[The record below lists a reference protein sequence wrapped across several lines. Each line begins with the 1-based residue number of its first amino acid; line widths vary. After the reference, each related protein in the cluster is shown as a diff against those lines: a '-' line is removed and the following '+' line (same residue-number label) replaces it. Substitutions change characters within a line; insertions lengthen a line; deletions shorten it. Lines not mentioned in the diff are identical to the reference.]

1 MNFKPTNEQLIDFV
15 YGNLPEA
22 DRLQIEQAIKEDAS
36 IRAEVGALNRSRSF
50 LHNLE
55 DEEVLEP
62 ERLLWELTAK
72 QKKGKSIW
80 PILAV
85 AASLILLLVVGYATQ
100 FKISYGGFE
109 LAFGN
114 TVPVTQ
120 AEGLTN
126 QQVREMIKKSIVAI
140 NIDFVA
146 QLDATKSEIKSQ
158 MAANNKLQLK
168 DMKRIAANAKELPKA
183 QVDAYLAQLSD
194 ANRAIINDFFEVSS
208 LQQQDYVNSILTD
221 YFEYMDQKRKDDFR
235 VLQASIEDVDYKNDM
250 RTQETDQ
257 VIASI
262 LTTVGG
268 GSMGQ

>member
-1 MNFKPTNEQLIDFV
+1 MSFKPTNEQLIDFV
-15 YGNLPEA
+15 YGNLPETE
-22 DRLQIEQAIKEDAS
+22 RLQIEQAIKEDAS
-36 IRAEVGALNRSRSF
+36 IQAEVEALNGSRSF

-62 ERLLWELTAK
+62 ERLIWELTS
-72 QKKGKSIW
+72 KKEKKSAIW
-80 PILAV
+80 PILTV
-85 AASLILLLVVGYATQ
+85 AASLTLLLIVGYATQ

-114 TVPVTQ
+114 DVPVEQNT
-120 AEGLTN
+120 LTN
-126 QQVREMIKKSIVAI
+126 QQVMEMINKSIVANNI
-140 NIDFVA
+140 NFVT
-146 QLDATKSEIKSQ
+146 QLDATKSEIKIQ

-168 DMKRIAANAKELPKA
+168 DMKRIAANAKEIPKA
-183 QVDAYLAQLSD
+183 EIDAYLTQLSD
-194 ANRAIINDFFEVSS
+194 ANLTIINDFFEVSS

-221 YFEYMDQKRKDDFR
+221 YFEYIDQKQKDDFR
-235 VLQASIEDVDYKNDM
+235 VLQANIEDVDYKNDM

>member
-1 MNFKPTNEQLIDFV
+1 MSFKPTNEQLIDYV
-15 YGNLPEA
+15 YGNLSEA
-22 DRLQIEQAIKEDAS
+22 ERLQIEQAIKENTS
-36 IRAEVGALNRSRSF
+36 VRAEVEALNGSRSF

-62 ERLLWELTAK
+62 ERLIWELTAK
-72 QKKGKSIW
+72 QKKARLIW

-100 FKISYGGFE
+100 IRISYGGFE
-109 LAFGN
+109 LAFSNAGSI
-114 TVPVTQ
+114 
-120 AEGLTN
+120 EESGRLTN
-126 QQVREMIKKSIVAI
+126 EQVQEMISKSIVTS

-146 QLDATKSEIKSQ
+146 QLDETKSEIKTQ
-158 MAANNKLQLK
+158 MAINNKLQLK
-168 DMKRIAANAKELPKA
+168 DMKRIAANSKELPKA

-221 YFEYMDQKRKDDFR
+221 YFEYMDQKQKDDFR
-235 VLQASIEDVDYKNDM
+235 VLQANIEDVDYKNDM